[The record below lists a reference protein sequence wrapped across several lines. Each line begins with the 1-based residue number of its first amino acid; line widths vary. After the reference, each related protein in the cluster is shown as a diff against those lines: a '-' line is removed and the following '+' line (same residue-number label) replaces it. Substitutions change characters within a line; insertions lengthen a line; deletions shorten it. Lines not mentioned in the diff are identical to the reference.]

1 MCSPQGLSILSQTE
15 CEYFAT
21 LLVKQPTDNEAASN
35 SEEESVDLEFYFE
48 RARNTVQVLNDNL
61 VKPEVPTAQF
71 FEFYRDSTVMNVVK
85 LLMRGKQLYEDR
97 AEATK
102 ILRLVTEIELIL
114 KPKQL
119 VWRFL

>member
-1 MCSPQGLSILSQTE
+1 MSQTE